1 MHEPLN
7 VDQMKLTSAI
17 NSELSRQNPD
27 MPFCPKIFNA
37 VAKAVRDIAEE
48 CEREPVKTTKG
59 MSIPQWFG
67 CDDTGLSSKFMAY
80 ILGDCQISLPFQD
93 YSFPYDRD
101 DFGRCVRMVE
111 ATGSEKLVYLML
123 ATGKEWRY
131 IATHWETMVE
141 LYHGTK
147 DEDAEAL
154 YEMLRRSRDQS
165 N

>member
-1 MHEPLN
+1 MHQSYQIEQTAL
-7 VDQMKLTSAI
+7 VFAI
-17 NSELSRQNPD
+17 NAELTRQHPG
-27 MPFCPKIFNA
+27 MLASSSIFNA
-37 VAKAVRDIAEE
+37 VIRAANDVVAE
-48 CEREPVKTTKG
+48 CAREPVKAVKG

-93 YSFPYDRD
+93 YSFPYDCD

-123 ATGKEWRY
+123 PTGKEWRY

-147 DEDAEAL
+147 DEDSEAL
-154 YEMLRRSRDQS
+154 YEMLQRARA
-165 N
+165 